1 MEATVLGDRAA
12 ITSEITG
19 LLRKHGITS
28 TLQRV
33 EIAQVMFSKLQ
44 HLSAEQVLEK
54 VNRGRGIVSKATVYN
69 TLRLFVS
76 KGLIKEVIADPTKI
90 FYEPISTD
98 HHHFFDVDTG
108 ELIDIQGDTIKIDAV
123 PPPPYGYSALGVDVV
138 VRVRSMSAMR

>member
-12 ITSEITG
+12 ITSEITD

-33 EIAQVMFSKLQ
+33 EIAQVMLSKLQ

-54 VNRGRGIVSKATVYN
+54 VNNGRGIVSKATIYN
-69 TLRLFVS
+69 TLKLFVK

-108 ELIDIQGDTIKIDAV
+108 ELIDLHSDAIKVDSIPQ
-123 PPPPYGYSALGVDVV
+123 PPHGYSMLGVDVV
-138 VRVRSMSAMR
+138 VRVRAMR

>member
-1 MEATVLGDRAA
+1 MEATVLGDKAA
-12 ITSEITG
+12 ITSEITD

-33 EIAQVMFSKLQ
+33 EIAQVMLAKLQ

-69 TLRLFVS
+69 TLKLFVE
-76 KGLIKEVIADPTKI
+76 KGLVKEVIADPTKI
-90 FYEPISTD
+90 FYEPVSTD

-108 ELIDIQGDTIKIDAV
+108 ELIDIQGDTIKIDSV
-123 PPPPYGYSALGVDVV
+123 PQPPIGYSALGVDVV
-138 VRVRSMSAMR
+138 VRVRAMR

>member
-12 ITSEITG
+12 ITSEITD

-54 VNRGRGIVSKATVYN
+54 VNRGRGIVSKATIYN
-69 TLRLFVS
+69 TLRLFVE
-76 KGLIKEVIADPTKI
+76 KGLIKEIIADPTKV
-90 FYEPISTD
+90 FYEPKSTD
-98 HHHFFDVDTG
+98 HHHFFDVDSG
-108 ELIDIQGDTIKIDAV
+108 ELIDIRSDSIKVDAIPQ
-123 PPPPYGYSALGVDVV
+123 PPQGYSMLGVDVV
-138 VRVRSMSAMR
+138 VRVRAMK

>member
-1 MEATVLGDRAA
+1 MEATVLGDKAV
-12 ITSEITG
+12 ITSEITD

-33 EIAQVMFSKLQ
+33 EIAQVMLAKLQ

-69 TLRLFVS
+69 TLKLFVK

-90 FYEPISTD
+90 FYEPKSVD
-98 HHHFFDVDTG
+98 HHHFFDIDTG
-108 ELIDIQGDTIKIDAV
+108 DLIDFSSDAIKVDHIPQ
-123 PPPPYGYSALGVDVV
+123 PPTGYSMLGVDVV
-138 VRVRSMSAMR
+138 VRVRAMSAQA

>member
-1 MEATVLGDRAA
+1 MEATVLGDKAA
-12 ITSEITG
+12 ITSEITD

-33 EIAQVMFSKLQ
+33 EIAQVMLSRLQ

-69 TLRLFVS
+69 TLKLFVE

-90 FYEPISTD
+90 FYEPKSTD

-108 ELIDIQGDTIKIDAV
+108 ELIDIQADKIKVDSIPQ
-123 PPPPYGYSALGVDVV
+123 PPSGYAALGVDVV
-138 VRVRSMSAMR
+138 VRVRAMR

>member
-1 MEATVLGDRAA
+1 MEATVLGDKAA
-12 ITSEITG
+12 ITSEITD

-33 EIAQVMFSKLQ
+33 EIAQVMLAKLQ

-69 TLRLFVS
+69 TLKLFVE
-76 KGLIKEVIADPTKI
+76 KGLVKEVIADPTKI
-90 FYEPISTD
+90 FYEPVSTD

-108 ELIDIQGDTIKIDAV
+108 ELIDIKGDTIKIDSV
-123 PPPPYGYSALGVDVV
+123 PQPPIGYSALGVDVV
-138 VRVRSMSAMR
+138 VRVRAMR

>member
-1 MEATVLGDRAA
+1 MEATVLGDKAA
-12 ITSEITG
+12 ITSEITD

-33 EIAQVMFSKLQ
+33 EIAQVMLARLQ

-69 TLRLFVS
+69 TLRLFVE
-76 KGLIKEVIADPTKI
+76 KGLVKEVIADPTKI
-90 FYEPISTD
+90 FYEPVSTD

-108 ELIDIQGDTIKIDAV
+108 ELIDIQGDTIKIDSV
-123 PPPPYGYSALGVDVV
+123 PQPPNGYSALGVDVV
-138 VRVRSMSAMR
+138 VRVRAMR

>member
-12 ITSEITG
+12 ITSEITD

-54 VNRGRGIVSKATVYN
+54 VNRGRGIVSKATIYN
-69 TLRLFVS
+69 TLRLFVE
-76 KGLIKEVIADPTKI
+76 KGLIKEIIADPTKV
-90 FYEPISTD
+90 FYEPKSTD
-98 HHHFFDVDTG
+98 HHHFYDVDSG
-108 ELIDIQGDTIKIDAV
+108 ELIDIRSDAIKVDAIPQ
-123 PPPPYGYSALGVDVV
+123 PPQGYSMLGVDVV
-138 VRVRSMSAMR
+138 VRVRAMKV

>member
-12 ITSEITG
+12 ITSEITD

-54 VNRGRGIVSKATVYN
+54 VNRGRGIVSKATIYN
-69 TLRLFVS
+69 TLRLFVE
-76 KGLIKEVIADPTKI
+76 KGLIKEIIADPTKV
-90 FYEPISTD
+90 FYEPKSTD

-108 ELIDIQGDTIKIDAV
+108 ELIDIRSDSIKVDSIPQ
-123 PPPPYGYSALGVDVV
+123 PPQGYSTLGVDVV
-138 VRVRSMSAMR
+138 VRVRAMKA